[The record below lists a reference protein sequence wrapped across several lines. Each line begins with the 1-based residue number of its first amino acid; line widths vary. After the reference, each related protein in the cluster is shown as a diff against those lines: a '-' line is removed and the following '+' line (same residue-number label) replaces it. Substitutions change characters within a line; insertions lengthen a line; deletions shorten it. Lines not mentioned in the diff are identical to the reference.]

1 MQFSPQG
8 GNGTVLAPSD
18 VVAVSANFEDTAK
31 NQIEAQRSGFDLE
44 RRSKGAQ
51 TKNPAALKEL
61 PDFERSG
68 LRSDVVESGGLE
80 PSTFRV

>member
-1 MQFSPQG
+1 MQ
-8 GNGTVLAPSD
+8 NR
-18 VVAVSANFEDTAK
+18 SANFEDKTK

-51 TKNPAALKEL
+51 TKNPATLKEL

-68 LRSDVVESGGLE
+68 LCSDVVESGGLE